1 MTETEIQYP
10 SRKLL
15 EAVLG
20 AEETQILDAIDR
32 GYKDIDSIHFL
43 TGIPVPCIRNKI
55 KALAW
60 LSVSMFALFRTI
72 IKLLAEVEFENS

>member
-43 TGIPVPCIRNKI
+43 TGIPMPCIRNKV
-55 KALAW
+55 KALAS
-60 LSVSMFALFRTI
+60 LGLIRGEAGEFISVQI
-72 IKLLAEVEFENS
+72 EFYTS